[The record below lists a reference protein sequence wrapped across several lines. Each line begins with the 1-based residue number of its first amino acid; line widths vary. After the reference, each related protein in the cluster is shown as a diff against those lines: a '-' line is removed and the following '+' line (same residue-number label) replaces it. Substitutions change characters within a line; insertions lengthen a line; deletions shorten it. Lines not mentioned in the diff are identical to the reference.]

1 MKCRGVLKSQFVSN
15 LADGLLRV
23 EYQVFGNLRDF
34 ELDVFLCRLAR
45 LLFNQVAEI
54 VGRQAEIR
62 GTVFYSRQ
70 TVLLSLPFCEIVV
83 EQPFKTGEN
92 VLVGIGAGDKLP
104 FVEAQAII
112 QQCLDVNS
120 DEALA
125 VAVNSVFKLVLN
137 LLKAIDE

>member
-1 MKCRGVLKSQFVSN
+1 MLGVLEAQFVCD

-54 VGRQAEIR
+54 VGRQAEFR
-62 GTVFYSRQ
+62 GAVFHRRES
-70 TVLLSLPFCEIVV
+70 VLLSLSFCEIVV
-83 EQPFKTGEN
+83 EQPFETGED
-92 VLVGIGAGDKLP
+92 VLIHVRAGDKLP
-104 FVEAQAII
+104 FVEAQAVI
-112 QQCLDVNS
+112 QQCLDVDG

-125 VAVNSVFKLVLN
+125 VAVDGVFEFVPDLR
-137 LLKAIDE
+137 KAIDE